1 MKKLVY
7 SLLFMLMWPVCLQ
20 AAIPDIKFRRLDTR
34 DGLSN
39 SQVNCIYRDSRGFV
53 WLGTAYGLNRYDGYR
68 IKTFFANKRDTISM
82 RDNFTDEIM
91 EAYDGKLWLKQGM
104 NYCVYDPV
112 TETFE
117 RNVGSVLS
125 KFGIPNGVERLYID
139 CKQRFWVKIYED
151 GLYCYDPR
159 TKKLSHIKRGY
170 EPGQLNPNY
179 GLSCFSSYGDK
190 VVLTTF
196 QGELVIMNGTEGTI
210 EWESKWI
217 KEHGGP
223 LNQDYRV
230 FMDQQYNLWITSMGN
245 SYIYIAFSSF

>member
-1 MKKLVY
+1 MKKTVY
-7 SLLFMLMWPVCLQ
+7 SLLFMLLWPVCLQ

-112 TETFE
+112 KESFE
-117 RNVGSVLS
+117 RNVSRVLS
-125 KFGIPNGVERLYID
+125 EYGITGGVERLYVD
-139 CKQRFWVKIYED
+139 CQQRLYERIA
-151 GLYCYDPR
+151 DPSER
-159 TKKLSHIKRGY
+159 GRLAVMNTAQSGFFAADRAIAQYAKEIWHIG
-170 EPGQLNPNY
+170 
-179 GLSCFSSYGDK
+179 
-190 VVLTTF
+190 
-196 QGELVIMNGTEGTI
+196 
-210 EWESKWI
+210 
-217 KEHGGP
+217 
-223 LNQDYRV
+223 
-230 FMDQQYNLWITSMGN
+230 
-245 SYIYIAFSSF
+245 